1 MEREILEA
9 TATLVTA
16 LEHGDAAAAS
26 AVYAED
32 ARLLA
37 PAGELVRGRDQI
49 EGYWRAGIA
58 LGLTTVRFES
68 RLLETVGGS
77 AVELGRYGLSVDV
90 ERADTAVELG
100 TYVVLHKQ
108 VADGS
113 WRRALDAF
121 EPDEPS
127 PARRQPHVRRSR
139 T

>member
-16 LEHGDAAAAS
+16 LERGDAAAACGI
-26 AVYAED
+26 YADD

-37 PAGELVRGRDQI
+37 PAGELIQGRAQI
-49 EGYWRAGIA
+49 EGYWRAGIG
-58 LGLTTVRFES
+58 LGLSAVTFDS
-68 RLLETVGGS
+68 QLLETVGGS
-77 AVELGRYGLSVDV
+77 AVELGRYGVSVDV
-90 ERADTAVELG
+90 ECADPVVERG
-100 TYVVLHKQ
+100 TYVVLHRR

-121 EPDEPS
+121 APDGPS
-127 PARRQPHVRRSR
+127 AARPQR